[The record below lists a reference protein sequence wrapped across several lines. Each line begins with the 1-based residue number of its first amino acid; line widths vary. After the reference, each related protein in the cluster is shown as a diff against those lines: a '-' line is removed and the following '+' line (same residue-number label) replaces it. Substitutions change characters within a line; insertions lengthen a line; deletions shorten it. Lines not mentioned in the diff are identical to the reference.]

1 MGGLRHAEGL
11 TEALV
16 AGVAPLWDE
25 EHTHPDAPLEE
36 RADEVEWGKSL
47 RRRGFEI
54 ANRLLEIFVL
64 DLEVMRSLGVE
75 LA

>member
-1 MGGLRHAEGL
+1 
-11 TEALV
+11 LV
-16 AGVAPLWDE
+16 AGVASLRDE